1 MEQLFRRSL
10 PDSAMLARADTVA
23 TIAENWLAQF
33 EDALAARSRSR
44 LHALFHA
51 DSHWRD
57 VLALTW
63 RIETVSGSDAILR
76 ELATHAARARPSG
89 FKLDSR
95 RTAPRNVRRA
105 GTDAIEAIFGFET
118 AQGRGSGVLRLT
130 PDEAGAFKAW
140 TLLTALDEI
149 KGHEERLG
157 RSRPQGKAYSRD
169 FRGPNWLD
177 LRKAAAEY
185 GDREPAVLV
194 VGGGQAG
201 LSIAARLTQLDVDT
215 LIVDREARIGDNW
228 RKRYHALVLHNQ
240 VHVNHLPY
248 MPFPP
253 NWPAYIPK
261 DKLAAWFEAYVES
274 MELNYW
280 TGSEFAGGSY
290 DETAKRWSVLV
301 RRADGTTREMHPRH
315 VVMATGV
322 SGIPSL
328 PDIPSLRNFR
338 GEILHSS
345 EYEDGEA
352 WKGKTAL
359 VIGSGNSGH
368 DIAQDLHSAG
378 AKVTLVQRSSTMIVN
393 VEPSAQLQYA
403 LYDEGPPLED
413 CDLITA
419 SMPLPLV
426 RKSHIALTQ
435 TARKMDKDLLEALER
450 RGFKLDFG
458 ENETGW
464 QFKYLTRGGGYYF
477 NVGCSDL
484 IVKGEI
490 GLVQFCDIESFV
502 AEGARMRSGETLAAD
517 LIVLA
522 IGYKGQEH
530 LVRKLFGDVVADR
543 VGPIWG
549 FGDGQELRNMFTRTA
564 QPGLWFI
571 AGSFAQC
578 RIYSKYLALQIKAC
592 ELGLL
597 R

>member
-1 MEQLFRRSL
+1 MVVSLRKQPFRRSL
-10 PDSAMLARADTVA
+10 PDSAMLARADTVV
-23 TIAENWLAQF
+23 TVAENWLAQF
-33 EDALAARSRSR
+33 EQALAARSRSR
-44 LHALFHA
+44 LNALFHA

-76 ELATHAARARPSG
+76 ELATHAAPARPPD
-89 FKLDSR
+89 FKLDPR
-95 RTAPRNVRRA
+95 RTAPHNVRRA

-130 PDEAGAFKAW
+130 PDDAGAFKGW

-274 MELNYW
+274 MELKYW

-301 RRADGTTREMHPRH
+301 RRADGMTRELHPRH

-328 PDIPSLRNFR
+328 PDIPSVRNFR

-345 EYEDGEA
+345 NTRMARLGRERPLSSSA
-352 WKGKTAL
+352 PATAGTTSRR
-359 VIGSGNSGH
+359 IS
-368 DIAQDLHSAG
+368 IRPAR
-378 AKVTLVQRSSTMIVN
+378 RSLWCN
-393 VEPSAQLQYA
+393 A
-403 LYDEGPPLED
+403 
-413 CDLITA
+413 
-419 SMPLPLV
+419 
-426 RKSHIALTQ
+426 
-435 TARKMDKDLLEALER
+435 AR
-450 RGFKLDFG
+450 
-458 ENETGW
+458 
-464 QFKYLTRGGGYYF
+464 
-477 NVGCSDL
+477 
-484 IVKGEI
+484 
-490 GLVQFCDIESFV
+490 
-502 AEGARMRSGETLAAD
+502 
-517 LIVLA
+517 
-522 IGYKGQEH
+522 
-530 LVRKLFGDVVADR
+530 
-543 VGPIWG
+543 P
-549 FGDGQELRNMFTRTA
+549 
-564 QPGLWFI
+564 
-571 AGSFAQC
+571 
-578 RIYSKYLALQIKAC
+578 
-592 ELGLL
+592 
-597 R
+597 